1 MDVSPVNL
9 GEIDSHHAGLYASR
23 GDPPV
28 RRARRDW
35 SRRLSPLLLPG
46 LLAGIVLLPLA
57 LLASAA
63 WITWRQFDAEARAD
77 AAHLAGT
84 AAEFTRRA
92 LDGHA
97 QAAQRVVALLHGLP
111 DDDIRAREA
120 ELHAALRTMIGETP
134 EVDTAYVVDR
144 NGRPLLSANIYP
156 VPHDITFADREYHQL
171 LAAPGAPPVVV
182 TRVYRGRIEANLFFA
197 VARRR
202 GVTGNHDVP
211 PGAYDGQANVAIDP
225 RVLAEG
231 LRRIRGSEDD
241 VLSVV
246 RRDGEILASTRM
258 TDDNAVPGRI
268 PADTALI
275 RAVAQGRSGWTRL
288 SPSPVDGVLRYGSFR
303 AVDNW
308 PVFVTAARPQAA
320 VVERWRRAMLAPLA
334 IGLTATAALF
344 GLALLVW
351 RSQRRLA
358 ASHALLEARVA
369 DRTAELA
376 ESEARL
382 RRVQQ
387 IGRVGGFE
395 IDLRTGENLRTA
407 EYMRLQGKLSV
418 ETMERHADWVRRLH
432 PEDRKRAEA
441 AFWNAVSDESGHT
454 RYAQDY
460 RILTP
465 QGETRWIAAR
475 AEIERGRDGQA
486 LRMVGAHM
494 DVTELKAAQAAIAD
508 STARLRAAVQGA
520 KLGIWERNLADG
532 TGWWDARTATIFGGL
547 PSDQVA
553 DRAAFLGRIHPDD
566 RLAYRTAVTAVV
578 APDGPDHYEA
588 EFRLRRPDGGW
599 TWVLSHG
606 AVVERDA
613 ESGRAM
619 RLAGIVKDITERRVA
634 ESQRARLLY
643 EVDHRARNAL
653 ALVVAI
659 LRLTPR
665 DNPARYAA
673 SVEGRVTALAR
684 LHAALAE
691 RSWEE
696 AEFRAVVEAG
706 MAGLLAA
713 PAGAAGR
720 SRLRLSG
727 PSVTL
732 PPAAAQALCM
742 ALHELTANALLHGAF
757 AAPQGQVA
765 LSWESAPDGALTLD
779 WQESGVAA
787 PRPSATGFGLAL
799 VETTVRHQLDGRVTF
814 TWDTGF
820 ACRIEIP
827 PHAIGAAGVWG
838 EAEAVSPSEAEA
850 AP

>member
-1 MDVSPVNL
+1 MDVGPVSL
-9 GEIDSHHAGLYASR
+9 GETGGPPSGVRPDPGASSARLAVR
-23 GDPPV
+23 GGGH
-28 RRARRDW
+28 RW
-35 SRRLSPLLLPG
+35 SALLLPA

-63 WITWRQFDAEARAD
+63 WVTWRQMDAEARTD

-92 LDGHA
+92 LDGPA
-97 QAAQRVVALLHGLP
+97 QAVQRVIAMLHGLS
-111 DDDIRAREA
+111 DDDIRADEA
-120 ELHAALRTMIGETP
+120 ELHAQLRAMIGGAP
-134 EVDTAYVVDR
+134 EMDTAYVLDR
-144 NGRPLLSANIYP
+144 NARPLLSASLYP
-156 VPHDITFADREYHQL
+156 VPRDVAFADREHHRL
-171 LAAPGAPPVVV
+171 LAAPDAPPFVV
-182 TRVYRGRIEANLFFA
+182 TRVYRGRLEGNLFFA
-197 VARRR
+197 IARRR
-202 GVTGNHDVP
+202 DATGNHDLP
-211 PGAYDGQANVAIDP
+211 PGAFDGQASVGLDP
-225 RVLAEG
+225 RVLADG
-231 LRRIRGSEDD
+231 LRRLRGSADD
-241 VLSVV
+241 VLTVF

-258 TDDNAVPGRI
+258 SEDAEPGRF
-268 PADTALI
+268 PADAAMV
-275 RAVAQGRSGWTRL
+275 RAAMQGQPGWSRL
-288 SPSPVDGVLRYGSFR
+288 APSPVDGVWRYGAFR
-303 AVDNW
+303 PVENW
-308 PVFVTAARPQAA
+308 PVYVAAARPQAA
-320 VVERWRRAMLAPLA
+320 VVARWQRAMMAPLA
-334 IGLTATAALF
+334 IGLSATAALF

-358 ASHALLEARVA
+358 ASHAMLEAHVA

-395 IDLRTGENLRTA
+395 IDLRTGDNLRSA
-407 EYMRLQGKLSV
+407 EYMRLQGRLSR
-418 ETMERHADWVRRLH
+418 ETREQHADWVWRLH
-432 PEDRKRAEA
+432 PDDRTRAEA

-460 RILTP
+460 RIVTP

-475 AEIERGRDGQA
+475 AEIERGRDGRA

-494 DVTELKAAQAAIAD
+494 DVTELKAAQAVIAD
-508 STARLRAAVQGA
+508 NTARLRAAVHGA

-532 TGWWDARTATIFGGL
+532 VGWWDARAAAIFGGL
-547 PSDQVA
+547 PSAEVP
-553 DRAAFLGRIHPDD
+553 DRAAFLGRVHPED
-566 RLAYRTAVTAVV
+566 RAAYRAAVEGVT
-578 APDGPDHYEA
+578 APDGLDHYEA

-613 ESGRAM
+613 GTGRAM

-634 ESQRARLLY
+634 ETQRARLLY

-665 DNPARYAA
+665 DDPARYAA
-673 SVEGRVTALAR
+673 AVEGRVTALAR

-691 RSWEE
+691 RSWEA

-713 PAGAAGR
+713 PAGTAGR
-720 SRLRLSG
+720 IRLSG

-732 PPAAAQALCM
+732 APAAAQALCM
-742 ALHELTANALLHGAF
+742 VLHELTANALLHGAF
-757 AAPQGQVA
+757 AVPDGEVA
-765 LSWESAPDGALTLD
+765 LSWEIAPDGTLTLD
-779 WQESGVAA
+779 WRETGVAA
-787 PRPSATGFGLAL
+787 PRPSGTGFGLAL
-799 VETTVRHQLDGRVTF
+799 LETTVRHQLDGRVTLA
-814 TWDTGF
+814 WDEDGF
-820 ACRIEIP
+820 GCGIEVP
-827 PHAIGAAGVWG
+827 PHATGAA
-838 EAEAVSPSEAEA
+838 EASEVSPSAAEA